1 MCESRIR
8 SRDFADFGH
17 LRGGAEGAAGFA
29 VDGDGGDLVDDFHAC
44 DDFAEGGVLLV
55 KVRAAVAAEADEEL

>member
-1 MCESRIR
+1 M
-8 SRDFADFGH
+8 
-17 LRGGAEGAAGFA
+17 GAEGLAGLA
-29 VDGDGGDLVDDFHAC
+29 VDRDRCDLVDDFHAC